1 MALSPPRRRIAH
13 NVFLMRT
20 DLSDIPTRTVPNP
33 NARMR
38 TADDSWT
45 RNTPDPAETG
55 ETILVERREIP
66 GV

>member
-1 MALSPPRRRIAH
+1 
-13 NVFLMRT
+13 MRT

-55 ETILVERREIP
+55 ETVLVERREIP